1 MSELEKD
8 LEVACVDI
16 TLRRPRLDKIW
27 PEDGTEQAMRFMSL
41 KDIADRLE
49 ELGYAKVVRCRECKH
64 YEDCNHWLPI
74 LEENLWFCSEGERVV
89 AKDATGEEVPNG
101 R

>member
-1 MSELEKD
+1 MSELRKD
-8 LEVACVDI
+8 LLNILTKEVVRWGDDAETRKPGAYFLAAC
-16 TLRRPRLDKIW
+16 
-27 PEDGTEQAMRFMSL
+27 
-41 KDIADRLE
+41 LE